1 MSNQFKDIQKPIL
14 LQFTAEWCGPCKLL
28 APIVNQVEEKVKEIA
43 DVKRVDVDQE
53 GELTVDFNIRGVP
66 TLILL
71 DKHGNI
77 FWRNSGLISEKDLLK
92 QIERLK

>member
-1 MSNQFKDIQKPIL
+1 MSNQFKDIQKPLL

-28 APIVNQVEEKVKEIA
+28 APIVNQVEEKIKEIA

-53 GELTVDFNIRGVP
+53 GELTVDFHVRGVP

-71 DKHGNI
+71 DKNGNI